1 MKEKKSHQDL
11 ERNSLNGVSSASSE
25 GIEAEVPHRC
35 LIFAQ
40 HRQTLD
46 VIESCVL
53 KRYFPDIN
61 YARLDGSV
69 APVLRAKTA
78 VKFNMQQQ
86 SDDYKRK
93 EQGQRLIGDMDGL
106 EGPDAST
113 SMDLQGRKGGHQ
125 PISLDQDDDL
135 RILLMTTRACGL
147 GLNLTAAD
155 TVIL

>member
-1 MKEKKSHQDL
+1 MNEKRSNQDL
-11 ERNSLNGVSSASSE
+11 GRKILNGVSSESSE

-78 VKFNMQQQ
+78 LKFNLQQQ

-93 EQGQRLIGDMDGL
+93 EQTQRSVGEMDGF
-106 EGPDAST
+106 EGPHAST
-113 SMDLQGRKGGHQ
+113 SMELQGQKGVHQ
-125 PISLDQDDDL
+125 PLGLDQDDDL